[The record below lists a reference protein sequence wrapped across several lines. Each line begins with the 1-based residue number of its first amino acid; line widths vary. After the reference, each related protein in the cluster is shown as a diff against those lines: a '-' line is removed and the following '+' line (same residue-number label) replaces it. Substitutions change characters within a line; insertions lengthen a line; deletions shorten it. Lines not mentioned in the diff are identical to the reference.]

1 MCTYRI
7 ANLYKINNLF
17 YNTSIKIQQTVY
29 IHRSSKNLYTLSICK
44 IFLQGRLHL
53 SNWSKLNCARLAISL

>member
-1 MCTYRI
+1 MCTYCI
-7 ANLYKINNLF
+7 ANLHKINNSF
-17 YNTSIKIQQTVY
+17 YNISIKIQQVVY

-53 SNWSKLNCARLAISL
+53 GNWSKLNCARLALP